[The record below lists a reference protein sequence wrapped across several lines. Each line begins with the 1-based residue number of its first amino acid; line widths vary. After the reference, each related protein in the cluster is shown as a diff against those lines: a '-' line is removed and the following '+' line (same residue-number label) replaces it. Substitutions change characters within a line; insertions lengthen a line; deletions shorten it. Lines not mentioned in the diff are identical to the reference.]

1 MFNQTNEEMAFK
13 LNMKAH
19 LMQLT
24 EDANEIIG
32 SLDQTEQ
39 CLLCELESLHD
50 QFNEMHAEAS
60 SFYLQTY
67 MEEYTPGFA
76 EFSIAIEH
84 LSKQKHGALIVI
96 QRRDE
101 VEGLIQ
107 RGTNLHAEMSA
118 SLIESIFYPGNPLH
132 DGALL
137 VKESTLI
144 SAANVLPLTTKK
156 VSPTLGTRHRAAIGL
171 SSMSDALVLVVSE
184 ETGKMSFAK
193 EGVLYPL
200 TLKGSRKKTL

>member
-1 MFNQTNEEMAFK
+1 MINRTNEEAMFK
-13 LNMKAH
+13 LEMKSH
-19 LMQLT
+19 LTQIMM
-24 EDANEIIG
+24 DARKIVE

-60 SFYLQTY
+60 SFYLQAY
-67 MEEYTPGFA
+67 MEEFTPGFA
-76 EFSIAIEH
+76 QFSLAIEN

-101 VEGLIQ
+101 VEDYIQ
-107 RGTNLHAEMSA
+107 KGTNLHAKISA

-137 VKESTLI
+137 VKENTLV
-144 SAANVLPLTTKK
+144 SAANVLPLTSKK
-156 VSPTLGTRHRAAIGL
+156 VSPSLGTRHRAAIEL
-171 SSMSDALVLVVSE
+171 SGMTDALVLVVSE

-200 TLKGSRKKTL
+200 TVKDQEIRK

>member
-1 MFNQTNEEMAFK
+1 MMNRTNEETMFK
-13 LNMKAH
+13 LEMKSH
-19 LMQLT
+19 LMQMMM
-24 EDANEIIG
+24 DARKIVD
-32 SLDQTEQ
+32 SLDETEQ

-60 SFYLQTY
+60 SFYLQSY
-67 MEEYTPGFA
+67 MEEFTPGFA
-76 EFSIAIEH
+76 QFSLAIEN

-101 VEGLIQ
+101 VEDYIQ
-107 RGTNLHAEMSA
+107 KGTNLHAKISA

-137 VKESTLI
+137 VKENTLV
-144 SAANVLPLTTKK
+144 SAANVLPLTSKK
-156 VSPTLGTRHRAAIGL
+156 VSPSLGTRHRAAIGL
-171 SSMSDALVLVVSE
+171 SSMTDALVLVVSE

-200 TLKGSRKKTL
+200 TVKGPEIRK

>member
-1 MFNQTNEEMAFK
+1 MIQRTNEEVIFK
-13 LNMKAH
+13 AGMRTH
-19 LMQLT
+19 LMNIMK
-24 EDANEIIG
+24 DASDIID
-32 SLDQTEQ
+32 SLGETEQ
-39 CLLCELESLHD
+39 CLLCDLESLHD

-60 SFYLQTY
+60 SFYLQAY
-67 MEEYTPGFA
+67 MEEFTPGFA
-76 EFSIAIEH
+76 QFSLAIEN

-101 VEGLIQ
+101 VEDFIQ
-107 RGTNLHAEMSA
+107 KGTNLHAKISA

-137 VKESTLI
+137 VKENTLV
-144 SAANVLPLTTKK
+144 SAANVLPLTSKK
-156 VSPTLGTRHRAAIGL
+156 VSPSLGTRHRAAIGL
-171 SSMSDALVLVVSE
+171 SGMTDALVLVVSE

-200 TLKGSRKKTL
+200 TVKDPEIRK

>member
-1 MFNQTNEEMAFK
+1 MINRTNEEAMFK
-13 LNMKAH
+13 LEMKSH
-19 LMQLT
+19 LTQIMM
-24 EDANEIIG
+24 DARKIVE

-60 SFYLQTY
+60 SFYLQAY
-67 MEEYTPGFA
+67 MEEFTPGFA
-76 EFSIAIEH
+76 QFSLAIEN

-101 VEGLIQ
+101 VEDYIQ
-107 RGTNLHAEMSA
+107 KGTNLHAKISA

-137 VKESTLI
+137 VKENTLV
-144 SAANVLPLTTKK
+144 SAANVLPLTSKT
-156 VSPTLGTRHRAAIGL
+156 VSPSLGTRHRAAIGL
-171 SSMSDALVLVVSE
+171 SGMTDALVLVVSE

-200 TLKGSRKKTL
+200 TVKDQEIRK

>member
-1 MFNQTNEEMAFK
+1 MKNRTNEETIFK
-13 LNMKAH
+13 SEMKTH
-19 LMQLT
+19 LMQIVM
-24 EDANEIIG
+24 DANQIVG
-32 SLDQTEQ
+32 SLEQTEQ
-39 CLLCELESLHD
+39 CLLCELESLHE

-60 SFYLQTY
+60 SFYLQSY
-67 MEEYTPGFA
+67 MEEFTPGFA

-101 VEGLIQ
+101 VEDVIQ
-107 RGTNLHAEMSA
+107 RGTNLQAEISA

-137 VKESTLI
+137 VKENTLV
-144 SAANVLPLTTKK
+144 SAANVLPLTSKK
-156 VSPTLGTRHRAAIGL
+156 VSPSLGTRHRAAIGL
-171 SSMSDALVLVVSE
+171 SGMTDALVLVVSE

-200 TLKGSRKKTL
+200 TVKEPEKRE

>member
-1 MFNQTNEEMAFK
+1 MINRTNEEAMCK
-13 LNMKAH
+13 LEMKSH
-19 LMQLT
+19 LTQIMM
-24 EDANEIIG
+24 DARKIVE

-60 SFYLQTY
+60 SFYLQAY

-76 EFSIAIEH
+76 QFSLAIEN

-101 VEGLIQ
+101 VEDYIQ
-107 RGTNLHAEMSA
+107 KGTNLHAKISA

-137 VKESTLI
+137 VKENTLV
-144 SAANVLPLTTKK
+144 SAANVLPLTSKK
-156 VSPTLGTRHRAAIGL
+156 VSPSLGTRHRAAIGL
-171 SSMSDALVLVVSE
+171 SGMTDALVLVVSE

-200 TLKGSRKKTL
+200 TVKDQEIRK

>member
-1 MFNQTNEEMAFK
+1 MINRTNEEAMFK
-13 LNMKAH
+13 LEMKSH
-19 LMQLT
+19 LTQIMM
-24 EDANEIIG
+24 DARKIVE

-60 SFYLQTY
+60 SFYLQAY

-76 EFSIAIEH
+76 QFSLAIEN

-101 VEGLIQ
+101 VEDYIQ
-107 RGTNLHAEMSA
+107 KGTNLHAKISA

-137 VKESTLI
+137 VKENTLV
-144 SAANVLPLTTKK
+144 SAANVLPLTSKK
-156 VSPTLGTRHRAAIGL
+156 VSPSLGTRHRAAIGL
-171 SSMSDALVLVVSE
+171 SGMTDALVLVVSE

-200 TLKGSRKKTL
+200 TVKDQEIRK

>member
-1 MFNQTNEEMAFK
+1 MINRTNEETMFK
-13 LNMKAH
+13 LEMKSY
-19 LMQLT
+19 LT
-24 EDANEIIG
+24 QIMMDARKIVE

-60 SFYLQTY
+60 SFYLQAY
-67 MEEYTPGFA
+67 MEEFTPGFA
-76 EFSIAIEH
+76 QFSLAIEN

-101 VEGLIQ
+101 VEDYIQ
-107 RGTNLHAEMSA
+107 KGTNLHAKISA

-137 VKESTLI
+137 VKENTLV
-144 SAANVLPLTTKK
+144 SAANVLPLTSKK
-156 VSPTLGTRHRAAIGL
+156 VSPSLGTRHRAAIGL
-171 SSMSDALVLVVSE
+171 SGMTDALVLVVSE

-200 TLKGSRKKTL
+200 TVKDQEIRK

>member
-1 MFNQTNEEMAFK
+1 MKNRTNEETIFK
-13 LNMKAH
+13 SEMKTH
-19 LMQLT
+19 LMQIVM
-24 EDANEIIG
+24 DANHIVG
-32 SLDQTEQ
+32 SLEQTEQ
-39 CLLCELESLHD
+39 CLLCELESLHE

-60 SFYLQTY
+60 SFYLQSY
-67 MEEYTPGFA
+67 MEEFTPGFA

-101 VEGLIQ
+101 VEDVIQ
-107 RGTNLHAEMSA
+107 RGTNLQAEISA

-137 VKESTLI
+137 VKENTLV
-144 SAANVLPLTTKK
+144 SAANVLPLTSKK
-156 VSPTLGTRHRAAIGL
+156 VSPSLGTRHRAAIGL
-171 SSMSDALVLVVSE
+171 SGMTDALVLVVSE

-200 TLKGSRKKTL
+200 TVKEPEKRE

>member
-1 MFNQTNEEMAFK
+1 MMNRTNEETMFK
-13 LNMKAH
+13 LEMKSH
-19 LMQLT
+19 LMQMMM
-24 EDANEIIG
+24 DARKIVD

-60 SFYLQTY
+60 SFYLQSY
-67 MEEYTPGFA
+67 MEEFTPGFA
-76 EFSIAIEH
+76 QFSLAIEN

-101 VEGLIQ
+101 VEDYIQ
-107 RGTNLHAEMSA
+107 KGTNLHAKISA

-137 VKESTLI
+137 VKENTLV
-144 SAANVLPLTTKK
+144 SAANVLPLTSKK
-156 VSPTLGTRHRAAIGL
+156 VSPSLGTRHRAAIGL
-171 SSMSDALVLVVSE
+171 SSMTDALVLVVSE

-200 TLKGSRKKTL
+200 TVKGPEIRK

>member
-1 MFNQTNEEMAFK
+1 MIDRTNEEAMFK
-13 LNMKAH
+13 LEMKSH
-19 LMQLT
+19 LTQIMM
-24 EDANEIIG
+24 DARKIVD

-60 SFYLQTY
+60 SFYLQAY
-67 MEEYTPGFA
+67 MEEFTPDFA
-76 EFSIAIEH
+76 QFSLAIEN

-101 VEGLIQ
+101 VEDYIQ
-107 RGTNLHAEMSA
+107 KGTNLHAKISA

-137 VKESTLI
+137 VKENTLV
-144 SAANVLPLTTKK
+144 SATNVLPLTSKK
-156 VSPTLGTRHRAAIGL
+156 VSPSLGTRHRAAIGL
-171 SSMSDALVLVVSE
+171 SGMTDALVLVVSE

-200 TLKGSRKKTL
+200 TVKDQKIRK

>member
-1 MFNQTNEEMAFK
+1 MINRTNEEAMFK
-13 LNMKAH
+13 LEMKSH
-19 LMQLT
+19 LTQIMM
-24 EDANEIIG
+24 DARKIVD

-60 SFYLQTY
+60 SFYLQAY
-67 MEEYTPGFA
+67 MEEFTPGFA
-76 EFSIAIEH
+76 QFSLAIEN

-101 VEGLIQ
+101 VEDYIQ
-107 RGTNLHAEMSA
+107 KGTNLHAKISA

-137 VKESTLI
+137 VKENTLV
-144 SAANVLPLTTKK
+144 SAANVLPLTSKK
-156 VSPTLGTRHRAAIGL
+156 S
-171 SSMSDALVLVVSE
+171 ALL
-184 ETGKMSFAK
+184 
-193 EGVLYPL
+193 
-200 TLKGSRKKTL
+200 

>member
-1 MFNQTNEEMAFK
+1 MIYRTNEEATFK
-13 LNMKAH
+13 TEMKTH
-19 LMQLT
+19 LIQIEMDT
-24 EDANEIIG
+24 NKIIE
-32 SLDQTEQ
+32 SIDQTDQ

-50 QFNEMHAEAS
+50 QFNAMHAEAS
-60 SFYLQTY
+60 SFYLQSY
-67 MEEYTPGFA
+67 MEEFTPAFA
-76 EFSIAIEH
+76 EFSIAIEQ

-101 VEGLIQ
+101 VENFIQ
-107 RGTNLHAEMSA
+107 KGTPLHARISA

-137 VKESTLI
+137 VKENTLV
-144 SAANVLPLTTKK
+144 SAANLLPLTSKK
-156 VSPTLGTRHRAAIGL
+156 VNPSLGTRHRAAIGL
-171 SSMSDALVLVVSE
+171 SGMTDALVLVVSE

-200 TLKGSRKKTL
+200 TVKDRSQM

>member
-1 MFNQTNEEMAFK
+1 MINRTNEEAMFK
-13 LNMKAH
+13 LEMEKY
-19 LMQLT
+19 LMQIMM
-24 EDANEIIG
+24 DARKIVD

-39 CLLCELESLHD
+39 CLLCDLESLHD

-60 SFYLQTY
+60 SFYLQSY
-67 MEEYTPGFA
+67 MKEFTPGFA
-76 EFSIAIEH
+76 QFSLAIEN

-101 VEGLIQ
+101 VEDFIQ
-107 RGTNLHAEMSA
+107 KGTNLHARISA

-137 VKESTLI
+137 VKENTLV
-144 SAANVLPLTTKK
+144 SAANVLPLTSKK
-156 VSPTLGTRHRAAIGL
+156 VSPSLGTRHRAAIGL
-171 SSMSDALVLVVSE
+171 SGMTDALVLVVSE

-200 TLKGSRKKTL
+200 TVKDPKTGK

>member
-1 MFNQTNEEMAFK
+1 MMNSTNEETMFK
-13 LNMKAH
+13 LEMKSH
-19 LMQLT
+19 LMQMMM
-24 EDANEIIG
+24 DARKIVD

-60 SFYLQTY
+60 SFYLQSY
-67 MEEYTPGFA
+67 MEEFTPGFA
-76 EFSIAIEH
+76 QFSLAIEN

-101 VEGLIQ
+101 VEDYIQ
-107 RGTNLHAEMSA
+107 KGTNLHAKISA

-137 VKESTLI
+137 VKENTLV
-144 SAANVLPLTTKK
+144 SAANVLPLTSKK
-156 VSPTLGTRHRAAIGL
+156 VSPSLGTRHRAAIGL
-171 SSMSDALVLVVSE
+171 SSMTDALVLVVSE

-200 TLKGSRKKTL
+200 TVKGPEIRK

>member
-1 MFNQTNEEMAFK
+1 MINRTNEEAMFK
-13 LNMKAH
+13 LEMKSH
-19 LMQLT
+19 LTQIMM
-24 EDANEIIG
+24 DARKIVE

-39 CLLCELESLHD
+39 CVLCELELLHD

-60 SFYLQTY
+60 SFYLQENR
-67 MEEYTPGFA
+67 EEFTPGFA
-76 EFSIAIEH
+76 QFSLAIEN

-101 VEGLIQ
+101 VEDYIQ
-107 RGTNLHAEMSA
+107 KGTNLHAKISA

-137 VKESTLI
+137 VKENTLV
-144 SAANVLPLTTKK
+144 SAANVLPLTSKK
-156 VSPTLGTRHRAAIGL
+156 VSPSLGTRHRAAIGL
-171 SSMSDALVLVVSE
+171 SGMTDALVLVVSE

-200 TLKGSRKKTL
+200 TVKDQEIRK